1 MQALFASRL
10 ISPGSLVTV
19 VGALLTVVGSVA
31 YLNDNANLS
40 LPTIFYGIPILLGGL
55 ALKSSELP
63 PPLRL
68 SPPQVLRELRQ
79 KPENLPL
86 SRLLTDVNRWRYGQK
101 AHLESSLEAL
111 KLWDEDNPPQLV
123 TVEERDEDNRYA
135 LVLRFDC
142 QAVPYQRWLDLE
154 GRLGRFFGSGLG
166 CSVSQPAPGQVEL
179 KLFAAGEDG

>member
-1 MQALFASRL
+1 MQALFSSRL

-68 SPPQVLRELRQ
+68 TPPQALREEPASEPLR
-79 KPENLPL
+79 K
-86 SRLLTDVNRWRYGQK
+86 LLADVTRWRYGQK

-111 KLWDEDNPPQLV
+111 KLWDEDNPPQLAS
-123 TVEERDEDNRYA
+123 VEERNEANRYG
-135 LVLRFDC
+135 LLLRFDC
-142 QAVPYQRWLDLE
+142 QGVAYQRWQALE
-154 GRLGRFFGSGLG
+154 DRLGRFFGPGLR
-166 CSVSQPAPGQVEL
+166 CSVSQPAPGQVDVML
-179 KLFAAGEDG
+179 SAAGEDG